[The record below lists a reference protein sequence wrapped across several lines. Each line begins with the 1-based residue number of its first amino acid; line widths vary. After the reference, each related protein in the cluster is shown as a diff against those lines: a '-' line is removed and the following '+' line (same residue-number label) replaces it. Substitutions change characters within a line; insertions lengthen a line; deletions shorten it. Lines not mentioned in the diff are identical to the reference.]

1 MKRAMRKAHNIFLW
15 VVTVT
20 MFVVLLISAAATEI
34 YWTTT
39 ISFFVALAWLLVFAL
54 VNEKRWV

>member
-15 VVTVT
+15 VVTVI
-20 MFVVLLISAAATEI
+20 MFVVLLISAAATEFSWI
-34 YWTTT
+34 AT
-39 ISFFVALAWLLVFAL
+39 IAFFISLAWLLVFAL